1 MTHPIEAESYRILA
15 ERVDLDHL
23 GPLGRAVVA
32 RIVHATADTTLVP
45 TMNVDEGALA
55 AGIAAL
61 RAGAPLVCDVEMVR
75 GGITGADARC
85 YLAEVPAADPGDTRA
100 AAAMRLAAARHPE
113 GAVFVVGCAPTALA
127 ALCEEAAAGRV
138 RPALVIGLPVGFVG
152 AAEAKDRLRR
162 SGLPVLTNTGERG
175 GSAMAAAAAN
185 ALVRLARER
194 EAVPAPSPAPP
205 SPGERPALLLVG
217 HGSRS
222 PAGVADY
229 WRFAAVLRGEA
240 PWLEVG
246 CGFIELAEPDL
257 DTAIDRLVA
266 GGATSVVAVPLVL
279 LGAGHLKND
288 GPAALARGRRRHPH
302 VRFAYGRDLGIHPAV
317 LEVAE
322 DRIRATLAGDDPADW
337 AVVVVSRGS
346 TDPDANADLHKVAR
360 LLWDSR
366 GTAAV
371 EPAFVSLA
379 PPSVPDALERC
390 RRLGFRRMAVVPYFL
405 FTGVL
410 VERIH
415 AQSAAWAASHP
426 DVEVRVGPYLGPD
439 PRIARLVLAR
449 YREATEGTALMNC
462 DCCIYRVALPGYEH
476 RVGAPVPVGG
486 HHHGHHG
493 HHGRHDHHDH
503 GHVHDDDHERR

>member
-1 MTHPIEAESYRILA
+1 MTHPIEAASYRILA
-15 ERVDLDHL
+15 ERTDLSHL
-23 GPLGRAVVA
+23 GPLGREVVA
-32 RIVHATADTTLVP
+32 RIVHATADCALVP
-45 TMNVDEGALA
+45 TMAVDEEALA
-55 AGIAAL
+55 AGVAAL
-61 RAGAPLVCDVEMVR
+61 QAGAPVVCDVEMVR
-75 GGITGADARC
+75 QGVTGVEARC
-85 YLAEVPAADPGDTRA
+85 YLAEVPVADAGDTRA

-152 AAEAKDRLRR
+152 AAEAKERLRR
-162 SGLPVLTNTGERG
+162 SGLPALTNVGERG
-175 GSAMAAAAAN
+175 GSAVAAAAVN
-185 ALVRLARER
+185 ALVRAAREP
-194 EAVPAPSPAPP
+194 ATLPAPTPPP
-205 SPGERPALLLVG
+205 SSHAERPALLLVG

-229 WRFAAVLRGEA
+229 WRFADVLRTEA

-246 CGFIELAEPDL
+246 CGFIELAAPDL

-279 LGAGHLKND
+279 LGAGHLKSD
-288 GPAALARGRRRHPH
+288 GPAALHRGRHRHPQ

-322 DRIRATLAGDDPADW
+322 DRIRAALDGDDPARW

-379 PPSVPDALERC
+379 PPSVPEALERC
-390 RRLGFRRMAVVPYFL
+390 RRLGHRRIAVVPYFL

-415 AQSAAWAASHP
+415 AQAAAWAASHP

-439 PRIARLVLAR
+439 PRLARLVLAR
-449 YREATEGTALMNC
+449 YDEAIRGEARMNC
-462 DCCIYRVALPGYEH
+462 DCCIYRVPLPGYAH
-476 RVGAPVPVGG
+476 RVGAPIPVGG
-486 HHHGHHG
+486 HHGH
-493 HHGRHDHHDH
+493 HDHHH
-503 GHVHDDDHERR
+503 TH